1 MTRRS
6 SLKSA
11 PRAISIDPLSD
22 DSEFVDNEV
31 EVAEKNP
38 RATRGKKRKTYDNKD
53 TKADGQPQAKKVRS
67 VRGKRGLLKQLVEMP
82 VDVLFEVL

>member
-6 SLKSA
+6 RLKSA
-11 PRAISIDPLSD
+11 PRDISIDLPSD
-22 DSEFVDNEV
+22 DSEFVDDEVEVNKV
-31 EVAEKNP
+31 EVAEKKP
-38 RATRGKKRKTYDNKD
+38 RGKKRKTYE
-53 TKADGQPQAKKVRS
+53 TKPDGQHQVKKART

>member
-6 SLKSA
+6 RLKSV
-11 PRAISIDPLSD
+11 PRDISIDLPSD
-22 DSEFVDNEV
+22 DSEFVDDDSEV
-31 EVAEKNP
+31 EVAEKKP
-38 RATRGKKRKTYDNKD
+38 QGKKRKTYE
-53 TKADGQPQAKKVRS
+53 TKPDRQHQAKKART